1 MSERVA
7 INVISIIFIAMSAK
21 IVKLSVTCETN
32 WAESENLQNIIYFAS
47 ARFLSFKL
55 NLSRNFMKIFEETW
69 KTWQQ
74 QIKMSAWIV

>member
-7 INVISIIFIAMSAK
+7 INVISIIFNAMSAK

-32 WAESENLQNIIYFAS
+32 WAESGNLQKINYFAS
-47 ARFLSFKL
+47 ARFLSFKFK
-55 NLSRNFMKIFEETW
+55 LSRNFMKIFEETW

-74 QIKMSAWIV
+74 QIKTSAWIV